1 MPPSPMTL
9 HLCTLCTSSPTIL
22 CPSFSSANKTS
33 EIERPQW
40 NGEPFTWNA
49 NCYPA
54 AAFALHSPNL
64 RSWLSRGVGGPVMP
78 PKGYISAGPARVR
91 LHPISTSSPTKC
103 YKSMH
108 EVRSEGDTLQLQ
120 KRCISLEQ
128 QLSSSSTQML
138 KVLVSTALPPN
149 AVALH
154 QFGIELQ
161 CLF

>member
-9 HLCTLCTSSPTIL
+9 HLCTLCTSSSTIL
-22 CPSFSSANKTS
+22 CPSFSSTYNTS
-33 EIERPQW
+33 EIERPRW
-40 NGEPFTWNA
+40 KGEPFTWNA

-103 YKSMH
+103 RKSMH
-108 EVRSEGDTLQLQ
+108 KVRSEGDTLNSTECCL
-120 KRCISLEQ
+120 SLEQ
-128 QLSSSSTQML
+128 LLSPSLSQKL
-138 KVLVSTALPPN
+138 QVLVFNALPPN
-149 AVALH
+149 AVACRQIGFEYQH
-154 QFGIELQ
+154 
-161 CLF
+161 LF

>member
-40 NGEPFTWNA
+40 RGEPFTWNA
-49 NCYPA
+49 YCYPA

-64 RSWLSRGVGGPVMP
+64 RSWLSRGVGGPVIP
-78 PKGYISAGPARVR
+78 PKGYHSARPARAR
-91 LHPISTSSPTKC
+91 LHPISTSSH
-103 YKSMH
+103 KSMH

-120 KRCISLEQ
+120 ERCISLEQ

-138 KVLVSTALPPN
+138 QALVSTALPPN

-154 QFGIELQ
+154 EFGIER
-161 CLF
+161 

>member
-1 MPPSPMTL
+1 MTL
-9 HLCTLCTSSPTIL
+9 HLCTLCTSSSTIL
-22 CPSFSSANKTS
+22 CPSFSSTNKTS
-33 EIERPQW
+33 EIERPRW
-40 NGEPFTWNA
+40 KGEPFTWNA

-54 AAFALHSPNL
+54 AAFASHSPNL
-64 RSWLSRGVGGPVMP
+64 RSWLSRGVGWSTMP
-78 PKGYISAGPARVR
+78 PKGYQSARPARAR

-103 YKSMH
+103 HKSMH

-120 KRCISLEQ
+120 ERCISLEQ
-128 QLSSSSTQML
+128 QLSSPSTQML

-154 QFGIELQ
+154 EFGIECQ